1 MNYYRNLVILFLFFN
16 PNFGFSQN
24 LQNLD
29 LKYGFNKFK
38 LGGSFD
44 NYKKD
49 LEFLD
54 FPINESGVKYY
65 KYIKRDVSIF
75 GYKDIRQ
82 IGLGFY
88 KNKLYTIDILLNQNF
103 DENMF
108 STILSNLKNLFGYP
122 TTVSKGVG
130 GGDLYIENVNQ
141 WKSDKTLL
149 GLNKVKCD
157 SPTFPCSIEIFLV
170 SQVIKRQIINDGF

>member
-1 MNYYRNLVILFLFFN
+1 
-16 PNFGFSQN
+16 
-24 LQNLD
+24 
-29 LKYGFNKFK
+29 
-38 LGGSFD
+38 
-44 NYKKD
+44 
-49 LEFLD
+49 
-54 FPINESGVKYY
+54 
-65 KYIKRDVSIF
+65 
-75 GYKDIRQ
+75 
-82 IGLGFY
+82 
-88 KNKLYTIDILLNQNF
+88 
-103 DENMF
+103 MF

-130 GGDLYIENVNQ
+130 GEDLYIENVNQ